1 VTKKLTV
8 LFIIIFSFIC
18 CFSEALSIDSSAVKL
33 QENFYRMKK
42 NDISSL
48 DKVLSDASKNT
59 SLTHDIE
66 SLAFYNID
74 FDFSKYM
81 KKSSLYKEYLDLR
94 EAIES
99 ESFDSKNKD
108 LFSLQALI
116 LSRRFDEYRDLKKSI
131 QNSKEIDYLD
141 MLCALFSSDFEEYQ
155 KILSFYL
162 SKYKNDAKRPI
173 LVRYYLMTSYIS
185 DGEIFLQHFKGKNDR
200 TRLLASII
208 AKETPLMYELH
219 LSEGDLKSSAD
230 IKKSAEKNASYSA
243 EILLIDYYYGIL
255 RKDEINDFVMNHTKF
270 PLNQF
275 LMELK

>member
-1 VTKKLTV
+1 VTKRIAV
-8 LFIIIFSFIC
+8 LFIIIFTFTC
-18 CFSEALSIDSSAVKL
+18 CFSEALSIDSSAIRL
-33 QENFYRMKK
+33 QENFYGMKK

-48 DKVLSDASKNT
+48 DKVLGDASKNI
-59 SLTHDIE
+59 SLTDDIE
-66 SLAFYNID
+66 ILAFYNID
-74 FDFSKYM
+74 FDFTKYM
-81 KKSSLYKEYLDLR
+81 KKSALYKEYLDLR

-99 ESFDSKNKD
+99 ESFDSKKKD

-116 LSRRFDEYRDLKKSI
+116 LSRRFDEYKDLKKSI

-162 SKYKNDAKRPI
+162 SKYKDDAKRP
-173 LVRYYLMTSYIS
+173 LFVRYHLMASYIS
-185 DGEIFLQHFKGKNDR
+185 DGEIFLQHFKGKNDK

-208 AKETPLMYELH
+208 AKETPLMYEMYLA
-219 LSEGDLKSSAD
+219 EGASKSSTE
-230 IKKSAEKNASYSA
+230 IKKSADKNAFYSA

-255 RKDEINDFVMNHTKF
+255 NRDEINNFVMNHTKF